1 MARVRPYSISNTMT
15 TAYGNR
21 PRMGLHGT
29 VHALQR
35 TMLHITVAKTEGGS
49 IVRLSG
55 ALAGEFVA
63 VADRA
68 CAAVDEALVIDVS
81 QLQSADEEGLAW
93 LARTVDRG
101 VPLEG
106 LSGYLTLRL
115 SQQKEQKGR

>member
-1 MARVRPYSISNTMT
+1 
-15 TAYGNR
+15 
-21 PRMGLHGT
+21 
-29 VHALQR
+29 
-35 TMLHITVAKTEGGS
+35 MLHATVAKTEGGW

-68 CAAVDEALVIDVS
+68 CAAVDKQVVIDAR
-81 QLQSADEEGLAW
+81 QLQGADEEGLAW
-93 LARTVDRG
+93 LVRTVDRG

-115 SQQKEQKGR
+115 SQRKEQKGR

>member
-1 MARVRPYSISNTMT
+1 
-15 TAYGNR
+15 
-21 PRMGLHGT
+21 
-29 VHALQR
+29 
-35 TMLHITVAKTEGGS
+35 MLHITKAEGGS

-68 CAAVDEALVIDVS
+68 CAVVDEALVIDVS
-81 QLQSADEEGLAW
+81 QLQSADADEEGLAW

-115 SQQKEQKGR
+115 SQRREQKGR